1 MGKPSTAAKR
11 ATKRRSTTGRRRTSA
26 RRRPPRR
33 RRGGRRWGRTLLKW
47 SAVAAIWSGLVLAGT
62 IAYLAYDLPDIDQ
75 VAAAERRPAITVLAA
90 NGSEIA
96 RYGDLTGRPV
106 LVDELPPHLVQ
117 AVLAIE
123 DRRFYSHF
131 GIDPIGVAR
140 ALLHNLR
147 VGRTEQGGSTITQ
160 QLAKNLFLTHERTLH
175 RKVQEAMLAIWLEA
189 NYDKDEILAAYL
201 NRVYLGAGTYGVDA
215 AARAYFGV
223 PASGVSLRQAAVL
236 AGLLKAPSRYAPTNA
251 PDLAQARAAV
261 VLDAMVDA
269 DFITE
274 ADILRTNSLPP
285 RPRRRPAAG
294 QNGGYFADWVVD
306 QVPDFVGG
314 PPQDL
319 IVVTTMEPE
328 LQRLAEAVVARNM
341 PGDDGRQAALVAM
354 RPDGAVVAMVGGLS
368 HRDSPFNRASQALRQ
383 PGSAFKPVVYLAALE
398 DGLRPNHAVVDAPL
412 QVGDWSPRN
421 FSGRYLGEITA
432 TDALV
437 RSANT
442 ASVRVLRHI
451 GVDAAVDM
459 ARRLGF
465 TTPMNRDLSLAL
477 GTSEV
482 RLVELTAAY
491 AAFAG
496 SGQAAIPHAVTVI
509 HDRGDAVLY
518 GRRGDGPGEMAR
530 PWHVWE
536 LNAMLT
542 QVIERGT
549 GRAARLDRPAAGK
562 TGTSQDHRDAW
573 FVGFT
578 ADYVAGVWVGYDDGR
593 PMDGETGGGL
603 PARIWQDF
611 MSAAHRGLPARPVPG
626 FGTVPVTA
634 LASPPEEPDRDGLE
648 SLLQR
653 ISGQ

>member
-26 RRRPPRR
+26 RRRPARR
-33 RRGGRRWGRTLLKW
+33 RRGGRRWGRVLLKW

-341 PGDDGRQAALVAM
+341 PGDDGRQAAFVAM

-398 DGLRPNHAVVDAPL
+398 AGLRPNHAVVDAPL

-518 GRRGDGPGEMAR
+518 GRRGGGPGEMVR

-634 LASPPEEPDRDGLE
+634 LASPPEEPDRGGLE